1 MNSENTGGSALI
13 RVPLEERFRRL
24 GGYRHTSPDYA
35 ASVIRDV
42 ACMSLREY
50 CAAAVALGIEVH
62 EPQQTNNK
70 EKDTGIAGGIDGDFS
85 DLDLDDIDFEDFA
98 FKDFDPDEFENNER
112 QELFYNELKDAVEA
126 IDTAEREV
134 KISPDMSV
142 ASLAR
147 LLRGKLLR
155 LDADNLWYT
164 PTHSEPVGK
173 IGEAVNCLVR
183 PLGLDSKAGE
193 RRRERRK
200 KDGQRWVGFTK
211 PLQSKSGKAPRI
223 PRIPLEQRLRESL
236 NKADRTS
243 RLRNDNLLD
252 SLRRL
257 PLADYFEGCSL
268 LVGVTTVAPMR
279 RAVLARI
286 EQLDVPAFPLLGEA
300 SLMQTNAIDSYWT
313 TEERNTTRPMGDG
326 DADVNLA
333 AIIAPL
339 AKMAD
344 FRLA

>member
-1 MNSENTGGSALI
+1 MHTGGNTLI
-13 RVPLEERFRRL
+13 RVPLEDRFRRL
-24 GGYRHTSPDYA
+24 TNCRHTSPDYA

-42 ACMSLREY
+42 ARMPLREY
-50 CAAAVALGIEVH
+50 CAAAVALDIVVH
-62 EPQQTNNK
+62 PPQRK
-70 EKDTGIAGGIDGDFS
+70 SEEGDADFASGVDGDFS
-85 DLDLDDIDFEDFA
+85 DGDLADIDFDGLDL
-98 FKDFDPDEFENNER
+98 KDFDLDEHLNN
-112 QELFYNELKDAVEA
+112 QWTSFYDELKAAVEA
-126 IDTAEREV
+126 IDTAGQEV
-134 KISPDMSV
+134 TVSPDMSV

-164 PTHSEPVGK
+164 PAHSEPAGK
-173 IGEAVNCLVR
+173 IGEAVECLVR
-183 PLGLDSKAGE
+183 PLGLDPKASE
-193 RRRERRK
+193 RRREHRK
-200 KDGQRWVGFTK
+200 KNEQRWVGFTE
-211 PLQSKSGKAPRI
+211 PSQSKGGKAPRIPRI

-243 RLRNDNLLD
+243 RLRSDNLLD

-268 LVGVTTVAPMR
+268 LVGVTTVARIR
-279 RAVLARI
+279 RVVLART

-300 SLMQTNAIDSYWT
+300 SLIQTNAIDSYWT